1 MKNLIIKIILSLVI
15 IFLAWKVVESIMTP
29 VRFENEKDRREEIV
43 VQNLKD
49 IRTVEL
55 VYKNIHNSY
64 ISDFDTLIA
73 FLKTGE
79 IPVVNIIPD
88 PTDTT
93 FTKTIN
99 DTTDYVNVADS
110 LFGRRIGFYLDS
122 LKYIPFSA
130 GEIFTIDA
138 GRIEKGAVQVNVFEV
153 SCLYKQFLKG
163 LDDQLV
169 LNAITAKEDIELF
182 PGLKVGSMLEP
193 STDGNWE

>member
-1 MKNLIIKIILSLVI
+1 MKNLIIKIILALII

-49 IRTVEL
+49 IRSVEL
-55 VYKNIHNSY
+55 VYKNIHNKY
-64 ISDFDTLIA
+64 MSDFDTLIA

-99 DTTDYVNVADS
+99 DTTDFVNVADS
-110 LFGRRIGFYLDS
+110 LFGRRIDFFLDS
-122 LKYIPFSA
+122 LKYIPFSN
-130 GEIFTIDA
+130 GEIFSIDA
-138 GRIEKGAVQVNVFEV
+138 GTIVKGAVQVNVFEV
-153 SCLYKQFLKG
+153 SCLYEQFLKN

-169 LNAITAKEDIELF
+169 LNAISAKEDIDLF

>member
-1 MKNLIIKIILSLVI
+1 MKNLIIKIILSLII
-15 IFLAWKVVESIMTP
+15 IFLGYKVVESIMTP
-29 VRFENEKDRREEIV
+29 VRFENEKERRKEIV

-55 VYKNIHNSY
+55 VYKNIHNKY
-64 ISDFDTLIA
+64 LPDFDTLIT

-79 IPVVNIIPD
+79 IPVINIIPD
-88 PTDTT
+88 PDDTT

-99 DTTDYVNVADS
+99 DTIDFINVGDS
-110 LFGRRIGFYLDS
+110 LFGKRQGFYLDS
-122 LKYIPFSA
+122 IKYIPFSA
-130 GEIFTIDA
+130 GEIFAIDA
-138 GRIEKGAVQVNVFEV
+138 GKIEKGAVQVNVFEV
-153 SCLYKQFLKG
+153 SCLYKQFLKD

-169 LNAITAKEDIELF
+169 LNAITAKEDIDLF